1 MENKS
6 TDNPLKLEK
15 PIIYVD
21 GSLIVNTDKLPEINI
36 YSACY
41 VERAPKNAYVING
54 DLTINDENAIQYS
67 TFTLFFAKE
76 DIVFY
81 RTPKE
86 PVYESSKEDFDKIME
101 TVDENTPPLMLN
113 LLYVSI
119 FARFEMFMQ
128 QLALQW
134 IMLEKKIIVKK
145 ISKVVNTE
153 EYKNIYYDG
162 KKEIEVIRS
171 LRTARLDYNQFQ
183 VLLQILFDGEVS
195 IPENI
200 QKGYK
205 KRNDIMH
212 RDGYRICGEKIRLD
226 VGEVRSMDQAIL
238 HLFDQINQAS
248 GRKNARLL
256 QAWKEESQ

>member
-1 MENKS
+1 MKNNT

-15 PIIYVD
+15 PIIYVE
-21 GSLIVNTDKLPEINI
+21 GSLIVDTDKLPEINI
-36 YSACY
+36 YSECF
-41 VERAPKNAYVING
+41 VERAPKNAYVVHG

-67 TFTLFFAKE
+67 TFTLFFAKG

-134 IMLEKKIIVKK
+134 IQFHTEEIVKYLAKVVKEKK
-145 ISKVVNTE
+145 
-153 EYKNIYYDG
+153 YKNIRYDG
-162 KKEIEVIRS
+162 EREIEIIQSIRS
-171 LRTARLDYNQFQ
+171 ATLSNTPSQQ
-183 VLLQILFDGEVS
+183 LLQLLFGDEVS
-195 IPENI
+195 LPDDI
-200 QKGYK
+200 QKGYTI
-205 KRNDIMH
+205 RNDIMH
-212 RDGYRICGEKIRLD
+212 RDGYRIDGEKIRLD
-226 VGEVRSMDQAIL
+226 YDTVRSMDQAIL
-238 HLFDQINQAS
+238 HLFDQINQAND
-248 GRKNARLL
+248 RKSARLL
-256 QAWKEESQ
+256 QVWREESQ